1 MELDVEAVAFD
12 GILRASSERFGQAG
26 EETVILPMIKV
37 VKDMASSNIGQPGVC
52 QAMTAM
58 LFKQRV
64 DQLGYPMECCRPV
77 ICSWSV
83 NRPRQV

>member
-37 VKDMASSNIGQPGVC
+37 VKDMTSSNIGQPGVC
-52 QAMTAM
+52 
-58 LFKQRV
+58 
-64 DQLGYPMECCRPV
+64 
-77 ICSWSV
+77 
-83 NRPRQV
+83 